1 MANTKKT
8 STSSKSNNKKTSKK
22 TTQKKSPVK
31 RGKVSVSPGGLIFLC
46 GGIIIF
52 CLVLLL
58 VTTIVER
65 RPEVDSQFTT
75 ENIQTDKSKG
85 KTPETK
91 KTDTPEQAKKPKES
105 VKETAKVTTKESP
118 KSSPKTSSPATK
130 EKTPE
135 SNTPKR
141 EEPKQA
147 PVPKPENKTESKI
160 ENKVQQTDTIRSE
173 NSQVKTDTEKTKEA
187 SNKKSFDF
195 PKAVGNAQLCLLLDD
210 GGQNLSDLQK
220 FLALKIPVTVAVL
233 PKLRDSVSSAKAVR
247 ASGHGELMLHQ
258 PMQAVNLNVNPGPGA
273 IKPDMSSSEIRNL
286 VLENLRE
293 IGPVSGMNN
302 HEGSL
307 ITADATKMETI
318 IDVAHMQGIYFL
330 DSRTNVE
337 TKIPYVS
344 RELGYGWYERN
355 GYFLDNQKTRDE
367 FLKEL
372 RKNLDIANKTGC
384 VIMIA
389 HVWSADYMPALIREV
404 YPELV
409 AKGYSFTTVGKS
421 RGLKN

>member
-1 MANTKKT
+1 MAQKKT
-8 STSSKSNNKKTSKK
+8 SIKKTAKKRKTVSKK
-22 TTQKKSPVK
+22 SSVKK
-31 RGKVSVSPGGLIFLC
+31 GKVSVSATGLIALC
-46 GGIIIF
+46 GGVIV
-52 CLVLLL
+52 CCMVLLL
-58 VTTIVER
+58 ATTIAER
-65 RPEVDSQFTT
+65 RPEVSETGTAKIQPVPDHSSKAKPAEKKAEKSSSKNQASQ
-75 ENIQTDKSKG
+75 NAQTDKSKG
-85 KTPETK
+85 KTPSPQ
-91 KTDTPEQAKKPKES
+91 KTEQKPQVAEK
-105 VKETAKVTTKESP
+105 VKSDASGI
-118 KSSPKTSSPATK
+118 AA
-130 EKTPE
+130 KTPQQASE
-135 SNTPKR
+135 PKAKSR
-141 EEPKQA
+141 EELKQE
-147 PVPKPENKTESKI
+147 PDPKPA
-160 ENKVQQTDTIRSE
+160 NKVQQAEGGRP
-173 NSQVKTDTEKTKEA
+173 KTET
-187 SNKKSFDF
+187 KKSDF
-195 PKAVGNAQLCLLLDD
+195 NFPQAVNHAQLCLLLDD

-220 FLALKIPVTVAVL
+220 FLALKIPLTVAVL
-233 PKLRDSVSSAKAVR
+233 PKLRDSVSSAQAVR
-247 ASGHGELMLHQ
+247 ASGYGELMLHQ

-273 IKPDMSSSEIRNL
+273 IKPDMSSAEIRNL

-293 IGPVSGMNN
+293 VGPVSGMNN

-307 ITADATKMETI
+307 ITADISQMETV
-318 IDVAHMQGIYFL
+318 IDVAHRQGIYFL

-337 TKIPYVS
+337 TKVPYVS

>member
-1 MANTKKT
+1 MAQKKTPAKKTPTKKT
-8 STSSKSNNKKTSKK
+8 SSKRKTVSS
-22 TTQKKSPVK
+22 KSPVK
-31 RGKVSVSPGGLIFLC
+31 KGKVAVSPMGLIVLC
-46 GGIIIF
+46 GSVVIF
-52 CLVLLL
+52 CMVLLL
-58 VTTIVER
+58 VTTIAER
-65 RPEVDSQFTT
+65 RPDISEPVAVTKTEKPAVSEKKETPAKAASSSASSTDSTKGS
-75 ENIQTDKSKG
+75 KSS
-85 KTPETK
+85 KTSTVPEQK
-91 KTDTPEQAKKPKES
+91 KTDTSKTTQASTKQTAKVETVK
-105 VKETAKVTTKESP
+105 KETAKNETVKKEPVKTTPSP
-118 KSSPKTSSPATK
+118 KVDAPSKSVEQARPKT
-130 EKTPE
+130 
-135 SNTPKR
+135 
-141 EEPKQA
+141 EEPKPIPSSQFNFPQA
-147 PVPKPENKTESKI
+147 VN
-160 ENKVQQTDTIRSE
+160 R
-173 NSQVKTDTEKTKEA
+173 
-187 SNKKSFDF
+187 
-195 PKAVGNAQLCLLLDD
+195 AQLCILLDD
-210 GGQNLSDLQK
+210 GGQNLDDLKK

-233 PKLRDSVSSAKAVR
+233 PKLRDSVSSAAAVR
-247 ASGHGELMLHQ
+247 AAPQAELMLHQ

-273 IKPDMSSSEIRNL
+273 IKPDMTSSEIRAL
-286 VLENLRE
+286 VQENLAQ

-307 ITADATKMETI
+307 ITADIAKMETV

-355 GYFLDNQKTRDE
+355 GYFLDNQKTREE

-421 RGLKN
+421 NGLKY